1 VRLEV
6 ARREDFPPMI
16 GYRQPMK
23 SFFVLLCAAG
33 LVIAGAWMIFDRS
46 FLTGVAAVLVGLVC
60 AVSLPL
66 IGRRENRRAHL
77 VLALIGVAL
86 TLVVGLILL
95 IAPPDPMG
103 YARWAPDSPFEMRI
117 WAIVVV
123 AACVIG
129 LVLGVRRLRRTRR

>member
-1 VRLEV
+1 
-6 ARREDFPPMI
+6 MS

-46 FLTGVAAVLVGLVC
+46 FLIGVVVMLVGLVC

-66 IGRRENRRAHL
+66 IGRRENRPAHL
-77 VLALIGVAL
+77 VLSLIGVAL
-86 TLVVGLILL
+86 TLVAGLIVL
-95 IAPPDPMG
+95 IAPPDLVG
-103 YARWAPDSPFEMRI
+103 HAPRTPDTPVEMRI
-117 WAIVVV
+117 CAIAVV
-123 AACVIG
+123 AACAIG